1 MGGVDCLFQGVLKF
15 STGGG
20 CGGGGVQVF
29 PGGLNAFPY
38 RNL

>member
-20 CGGGGVQVF
+20 GGGVGFKCFQVVLMLF
-29 PGGLNAFPY
+29 PI
-38 RNL
+38 

>member
-20 CGGGGVQVF
+20 GGVQVF
-29 PGGLNAFPY
+29 PGGLNAFLD
-38 RNL
+38 RSL